1 MSSPMHKCN
10 NFQVCQNNCPFYLNE
25 ILEFA
30 PHCRIDTRNNFAKL
44 KHPFCKINTRQKTLS
59 YIGPSLWNNLPKT
72 IKNGNNWNSFKH
84 NVYKKS
90 LSKPVNWYHCHYD
103 YLRLLFYYYYYY
115 LQYYS
120 TIISLTN
127 PVPYPI
133 LNWGTTIKIRR
144 VCLFCVIPAIFHF

>member
-25 ILEFA
+25 ILEFG

-44 KHPFCKINTRQKTLS
+44 KHPFCKTNTRQKTLS

-90 LSKPVNWYHCHYD
+90 LSKPVNWYHCQ
-103 YLRLLFYYYYYY
+103 LIWLFTASILLLLLLPSILFYYHFFNKPC
-115 LQYYS
+115 
-120 TIISLTN
+120 TISN
-127 PVPYPI
+127 S
-133 LNWGTTIKIRR
+133 
-144 VCLFCVIPAIFHF
+144 